1 MADNSQMALPNDP
14 TIARF
19 FLSPQE
25 KLDKERGRQIVKAF
39 CDTEMTNDSSL
50 NFYKRRNAK
59 WMELLWWAK
68 GSQKM
73 TEFLDYMN
81 VSDAN
86 KSYVNIDITQS
97 RIAAQFVSTLVESM
111 AKNRTYPSV
120 SCIDDGSL
128 DEKEKRLLD
137 ALFRMHEAGRVN
149 AAQQASGLHLEP
161 PNAYVPDDEIT
172 ARVHFE
178 LEDRLPK
185 EIRFEQILKKVQKD
199 IRFERVMNR
208 KTLYDFIVL
217 NFGGTKI
224 EKFGLRDYRPRRCIG
239 PNTVWNFFMNDTGE
253 YEITQVG
260 EFTNV
265 KVRDLRSKFL
275 KTPENPNGLTE
286 KEIFELAKASTKKNI
301 GTFNYM
307 WNDNYAYTT
316 FDMNRPYDDCTV
328 FLFDCEI
335 DCGEDVY
342 YVEKEDPFGKTNIT
356 QKNSIPYQQV
366 KKDGTIIEQP
376 KPEGTKITKGNK
388 NTWMRGVYAPFG
400 QKMLYW
406 GRPDIIIT
414 PYTNVAKPLSSFT
427 INIPNNDGEYVPSLF
442 ERILEPLREY
452 QITKLKRKQLIAKIK
467 PSGIRID
474 VESARNLDLGTG
486 DSIAWE
492 EVVRIYDQTGN
503 ELWSSKG
510 VDPLQREAP
519 PLSNTVRDESI
530 EKVIGLTNVLASIVM
545 EIRQLIGVPQYRDGS
560 DVGDRTAGK
569 LADSQNESSYN
580 VTDFIVN
587 ANNQLWEDTFYKVC
601 LLHWNDVVKEE
612 AETSDDLLNTR
623 FDVSVKTK
631 MTEYEKQRLEQDI
644 QRYSQMPDAMGNPS
658 LTMKDAMTL
667 REIDDYKLA
676 CWYMVSTVE
685 KNKRDASDEATKRT
699 QDTQQAQMASN
710 QQTAQNAMSMEE
722 QKHKWKLEE
731 IEAQQRGMERNN
743 MVTGVLAI
751 AAKTGGEMPDWLKPA
766 TTQLFQNVTIGVVLE
781 NAITKMA
788 LHDAMQDSEAQQQQ
802 DAQAQA
808 AQQQQSQQTQ
818 PQSPDQPPTD
828 PNQQQPQQ

>member
-1 MADNSQMALPNDP
+1 MADNLPMALPNDP

-50 NFYKRRNAK
+50 NFFKRRNAK
-59 WMELLWWAK
+59 WMEILYWAK

-86 KSYVNIDITQS
+86 KSYVNIDITQT
-97 RIAAQFVSTLVESM
+97 RIASQFVNTLVESM
-111 AKNRTYPSV
+111 AKNKTYPSV
-120 SCIDDGSL
+120 SAIDDGSIA
-128 DEKEKRLLD
+128 EKEKRFLD
-137 ALFRMHEAGRVN
+137 ALFRMHEAERVN

-161 PNAYVPDDEIT
+161 PNAYVPDDEIS
-172 ARVHFE
+172 AKVYYE
-178 LEDRLPK
+178 IEDKLPK

-199 IRFERVMNR
+199 IKFEREMNR
-208 KTLYDFIVL
+208 RTLYDFIVL
-217 NFGGTKI
+217 NWGCTKI
-224 EKFGLRDYRPRRCIG
+224 EKFGPRDYRPRKCIG
-239 PNTVWNFFMNDTGE
+239 PNTVWNFFVNNS
-253 YEITQVG
+253 G
-260 EFTNV
+260 EFQVTQIGEFINI
-265 KVRDLRSKFL
+265 KVRDMRRMFL
-275 KTPENPNGLTE
+275 KSEENPGGITE
-286 KEIFELAKASTKKNI
+286 KELFELAKASTKKNI

-328 FLFDCEI
+328 FVFDCEI

-342 YVEKEDPFGKTNIT
+342 YVEKQDAFGKSNIT
-356 QKNSIPYQQV
+356 QKNSIPGKQV
-366 KKDGTIIEQP
+366 KKDGTTIEQP
-376 KPEGTKITKGNK
+376 LAEGTKIVKGNK
-388 NTWMRGVYAPFG
+388 NTWMRGVYAPYG

-406 GRPDIIIT
+406 GRPDIIISK
-414 PYTNVAKPLSSFT
+414 YTDVAKPLSSFT

-452 QITKLKRKQLIAKIK
+452 QTTKLKRKQLIAKIK

-510 VDPLQREAP
+510 VDPLQRETP

-530 EKVIGLTNVLASIVM
+530 EKVIGLTNILASIVM

-569 LADSQNESSYN
+569 LAESQNESSSN
-580 VTDFIVN
+580 VTDFILN
-587 ANNQLWEDTFYKVC
+587 ANNQLWEETFYKIC
-601 LLHWNDVVKEE
+601 LLHWNDIVKSDP
-612 AETSDDLLNTR
+612 ETGDDMLNTR
-623 FDVSVKTK
+623 FDISIKTK
-631 MTEYEKQRLEQDI
+631 MTEYEKQRLEDDI

-658 LTMKDAMTL
+658 LTLKDAMVL

-676 CWYMVSTVE
+676 VWYLVSTVE
-685 KNKRDASDEATKRT
+685 KNKRDAMQERAKNV
-699 QDTQQAQMASN
+699 QDTAQAQQASN
-710 QQTAQNAMSMEE
+710 AQTAQNEMEMKE
-722 QKHKWKLEE
+722 QEHKWKMEE
-731 IEAQQRGMERNN
+731 LQTTDRSTKENN
-743 MVTGVLAI
+743 MIMGVFSVL
-751 AAKTGGEMPDWLKPA
+751 AKTGGEVPPVLQPL
-766 TTQLFQNVTIGVVLE
+766 TSQLMQSVMMQVVLD
-781 NAITKMA
+781 NATTKMA
-788 LHDAMQDSEAQQQQ
+788 LHDAVQDTQAQQQQ
-802 DAQAQA
+802 DAQQAA
-808 AQQQQSQQTQ
+808 AQQQQSQQPQ
-818 PQSPDQPPTD
+818 PQAPGQP
-828 PNQQQPQQ
+828 QQQPDSQTQQ

>member
-1 MADNSQMALPNDP
+1 MADNLGLPNDP

-19 FLSPQE
+19 FLTPQE
-25 KLDKERGRQIVKAF
+25 KMNKERGRQIVRAF

-59 WMELLWWAK
+59 WMELMWWAK

-86 KSYVNIDITQS
+86 KSYFNVDITQS
-97 RIAAQFVSTLVESM
+97 RMAVQFVSTLVESM
-111 AKNRTYPSV
+111 AKNRTYPCV
-120 SCIDDGSL
+120 SAIDDGSM
-128 DEKEKRLLD
+128 DEKEQRFLD
-137 ALFRMHEAGRVN
+137 ALFRMH
-149 AAQQASGLHLEP
+149 AAQEVNQLQTAAGLQLEP
-161 PNAYVPDDEIT
+161 PNAYVPDDEIS
-172 ARVHFE
+172 AKVYFQ

-199 IRFERVMNR
+199 IKFERILNR
-208 KTLYDFIVL
+208 KTIYDLVVL

-224 EKFGLRDYRPRRCIG
+224 EKFGPRDYRPRKCIG
-239 PNTVWNFFMNDTGE
+239 PNTVFNFFMCDTGE
-253 YEITQVG
+253 YEITQIG

-265 KVRDLRSKFL
+265 KVRDLRAKFL
-275 KTPENPNGLTE
+275 KTPENPDGITE
-286 KEIFELAKASTKKNI
+286 KEIWELARDSTKKNI

-316 FDMNRPYDDCTV
+316 FDMNRPYDDCSV
-328 FLFDCEI
+328 FVFDCEI

-342 YVEKEDPFGKTNIT
+342 YVEKESDMGPSKIS
-356 QKNSIPYQQV
+356 QKSGIPYQQV
-366 KKDGTIIEQP
+366 KKDGTVNEQP
-376 KPEGTKITKGNK
+376 IPEGTKIVKRQK
-388 NTWMRGVYAPFG
+388 NTWMRGVYAPYS

-406 GRPDIIIT
+406 GRPDLIIT
-414 PYTNVAKPLSSFT
+414 PYTNVARPLSSFT

-474 VESARNLDLGTG
+474 VESARNLDLGNG

-530 EKVIGLTNVLASIVM
+530 EKVIGLTNVLAGIVM

-569 LADSQNESSYN
+569 LADAQNENSYN

-587 ANNQLWEDTFYKVC
+587 ANNQLWEETFYKIC
-601 LLHWNDVVKEE
+601 LLHWNDIVKEDP
-612 AETSDDLLNTR
+612 ETKDDLLNTR
-623 FDVSVKTK
+623 FDISVKTK
-631 MTEYEKQRLEQDI
+631 MTAYEEQRLEQDI

-658 LTMKDAMTL
+658 LTLKDAMML

-676 CWYMVSTVE
+676 CWYLVATVE
-685 KNKRDASDEATKRT
+685 KNKRDAMNERAKNV
-699 QDTQQAQMASN
+699 QDTAQAQQASN
-710 QQTAQNAMSMEE
+710 QQTAENDFKIKE
-722 QKHKWKLEE
+722 QEHKWKLEE
-731 IEAQQRGMERNN
+731 IEAQSRGQERNAWT
-743 MVTGVLAI
+743 TGLLAVI
-751 AAKTGGEMPDWLKPA
+751 AKTGGEVPQQLQPFF
-766 TTQLFQNVTIGVVLE
+766 TQWAQNIGMNTVLE
-781 NAITKMA
+781 NAMTKMA
-788 LHDAMQDSEAQQQQ
+788 LHDAAVDAQNQAMQEQQQ
-802 DAQAQA
+802 AIA
-808 AQQQQSQQTQ
+808 AQQQAQVQ
-818 PQSPDQPPTD
+818 PQ
-828 PNQQQPQQ
+828 NPQQNIQQ

>member
-1 MADNSQMALPNDP
+1 MADNSPVALPNDP

-25 KLDKERGRQIVKAF
+25 KLSKKRGLEIVKAF

-50 NFYKRRNAK
+50 NFFKRRNAK
-59 WMELLWWAK
+59 WMELMYWAK

-97 RIAAQFVSTLVESM
+97 RIAAQFLGTLVESM
-111 AKNRTYPSV
+111 AKNKTYPCV
-120 SCIDDGSL
+120 TAIDDGSM
-128 DEKEKRLLD
+128 DEKEQRLLD
-137 ALFRMHEAGRVN
+137 ALFRMQ
-149 AAQQASGLHLEP
+149 AAQEVNTLQQQAGIQLEP
-161 PNAYVPDDEIT
+161 PNAYVPDDEIS
-172 ARVHFE
+172 AKVYFE

-199 IRFERVMNR
+199 IKFERELNR
-208 KTLYDFIVL
+208 KTLYDLIVL
-217 NFGGTKI
+217 NWGGTKI
-224 EKFGLRDYRPRRCIG
+224 EKFGPRDYRPRKCIG
-239 PNTVWNFFMNDTGE
+239 PNTVWNFFMNDSGD
-253 YEITQVG
+253 YQVTQIG
-260 EFTNV
+260 EFTNI

-275 KTPENPNGLTE
+275 RTPENPDGLTE

-301 GTFNYM
+301 GNFNYM

-328 FLFDCEI
+328 FVFDCEI

-342 YVEKEDPFGKTNIT
+342 FVEKEDAFGKSNIT

-366 KKDGTIIEQP
+366 KKDGSIIDQP
-376 KPEGTKITKGNK
+376 RPEGTKIVKGNK

-400 QKMLYW
+400 SKMLYW
-406 GRPDIIIT
+406 GRPDLIIT

-427 INIPNNDGEYVPSLF
+427 INIPNNDGEYIPSLF
-442 ERILEPLREY
+442 ERGLEILREY
-452 QITKLKRKQLIAKIK
+452 QTTKLKRKQLIAKIK

-510 VDPLQREAP
+510 VDPIQRESP

-530 EKVIGLTNVLASIVM
+530 EKVIGLTNILASQVM
-545 EIRQLIGVPQYRDGS
+545 ELRQVWGVPQYRDGS

-580 VTDFIVN
+580 VTDFVVN
-587 ANNQLWEDTFYKVC
+587 ANNQLWEETFYKIC
-601 LLHWNDVVKEE
+601 LLHWNDIVKEE
-612 AETSDDLLNTR
+612 PESKDDILNTR
-623 FDVSVKTK
+623 FDISVKTK

-658 LTMKDAMTL
+658 ITLKDAMFL
-667 REIDDYKLA
+667 REIEDYKLA
-676 CWYMVSTVE
+676 VWYLVATVE
-685 KNKRDASDEATKRT
+685 KNKRDATAERAKNV
-699 QDTQQAQMASN
+699 QDTAQAQQQSN
-710 QQTAQNAMSMEE
+710 AQTAQNQLQLAE
-722 QKHKWKLEE
+722 QQHKWKMEE
-731 IEAQQRGMERNN
+731 VEAEQRGTERNN
-743 MVTGVLAI
+743 VVTGIFSVLS
-751 AAKTGGEMPDWLKPA
+751 KTGGEVPVMLQPLTA
-766 TTQLFQNVTIGVVLE
+766 QMIQNVAMGVVLE
-781 NAITKMA
+781 NANTKLA
-788 LHDAMQDSEAQQQQ
+788 LHDAAMDT
-802 DAQAQA
+802 QAQA
-808 AQQQQSQQTQ
+808 AQGQQMQQQGQPQDSQQ
-818 PQSPDQPPTD
+818 PDQAM
-828 PNQQQPQQ
+828 QQPQ

>member
-1 MADNSQMALPNDP
+1 MADNSPVALPNDP

-25 KLDKERGRQIVKAF
+25 KMDKERGRQIVKAF

-50 NFYKRRNAK
+50 SFFKRRNAK
-59 WMELLWWAK
+59 WMELLFWAK

-97 RIAAQFVSTLVESM
+97 RIAAQFVGTLVESM

-120 SCIDDGSL
+120 SAIDDGSIA
-128 DEKEKRLLD
+128 EKEKRYLD

-161 PNAYVPDDEIT
+161 PNAYVPDDEVS
-172 ARVHFE
+172 AKVYFE
-178 LEDRLPK
+178 TEDRLPK

-199 IRFERVMNR
+199 IKFDRIMNR
-208 KTLYDFIVL
+208 RTLYDFVVL
-217 NFGGTKI
+217 NWGCTKI
-224 EKFGLRDYRPRRCIG
+224 DKFGPRDYRPRKCIG
-239 PNTVWNFFMNDTGE
+239 PNTVWNFFMNNSGE
-253 YEITQVG
+253 YEVTQIG

-265 KVRDLRSKFL
+265 KVRDLRSMFL
-275 KTPENPNGLTE
+275 KTPENPGGITE

-342 YVEKEDPFGKTNIT
+342 YVEKEDPFGKINISQGKST
-356 QKNSIPYQQV
+356 PRNPIPYQQL
-366 KKDGTIIEQP
+366 KKDGSMVEQP
-376 KPEGTKITKGNK
+376 KPEGTTIVKKNK

-510 VDPLQREAP
+510 VDPLQRETP

-530 EKVIGLTNVLASIVM
+530 EKVIGLTNVLASIVL

-587 ANNQLWEDTFYKVC
+587 ANNQLWEDTFYKIC
-601 LLHWNDVVKEE
+601 LLHWNDIVKSE
-612 AETSDDLLNTR
+612 AETTDDLLNTR

-631 MTEYEKQRLEQDI
+631 MSEYEEQRLEQDI

-658 LTMKDAMTL
+658 LTLKDAMML
-667 REIDDYKLA
+667 RQIDDYKLA
-676 CWYMVSTVE
+676 CWYLVSTVE
-685 KNKRDASDEATKRT
+685 KNKRDAMNERAKNV
-699 QDTQQAQMASN
+699 QDTAQAQQQSN
-710 QQTAQNAMSMEE
+710 QQTAQNDLAIKE
-722 QKHKWKLEE
+722 QEHKWKLEE

-743 MVTGVLAI
+743 MVSGVLAI

-766 TTQLFQNVTIGVVLE
+766 TTQLFQNVTLGVVLE
-781 NAITKMA
+781 NAMTKLA
-788 LHDAMQDSEAQQQQ
+788 LHDAVMDSEAKQQQ
-802 DAQAQA
+802 DANSQST
-808 AQQQQSQQTQ
+808 QQQNQQSPPQQVDNQ
-818 PQSPDQPPTD
+818 PQ
-828 PNQQQPQQ
+828 

>member
-1 MADNSQMALPNDP
+1 MADNPQQALPNDP
-14 TIARF
+14 TISRF
-19 FLSPQE
+19 FLSPAE
-25 KLDKERGRQIVKAF
+25 LADRERGRQIVRAF
-39 CDTEMTNDSSL
+39 CDAQMTNDSSL
-50 NFYKRRNAK
+50 SFFKRRNAK
-59 WMELLWWAK
+59 WMELLYWAK

-86 KSYVNIDITQS
+86 KSYMNIDIEQS

-111 AKNRTYPSV
+111 AKNKTYPCV
-120 SCIDDGSL
+120 SAIDDGSM
-128 DEKEKRLLD
+128 DEKEQRLLD
-137 ALFRMHEAGRVN
+137 ALFRMHDAQNVN
-149 AAQQASGLHLEP
+149 QLQQQAGLQLEP
-161 PNAYVPDDEIT
+161 PNAYVPDDEIS
-172 ARVHFE
+172 ARVYFE

-199 IRFERVMNR
+199 IKFERVANR
-208 KTLYDFIVL
+208 KTLYDLIVL

-224 EKFGLRDYRPRRCIG
+224 DKFGPRDYRPRKCVG
-239 PNTVWNFFMNDTGE
+239 PNTVWNFFMSDTGE
-253 YEITQVG
+253 YGVDQIG
-260 EFTNV
+260 EFTNI
-265 KVRDLRSKFL
+265 KVLDLRRLFL
-275 KTPENPNGLTE
+275 KTPENPDGITE

-328 FLFDCEI
+328 FVFDCEI
-335 DCGEDVY
+335 DCGSDVY
-342 YVEKEDPFGKTNIT
+342 YVEKIDDYGKTNISQGKST
-356 QKNSIPYQQV
+356 TRNPIPYQQL
-366 KKDGTIIEQP
+366 KKDGSVVEQP
-376 KPEGTKITKGNK
+376 KPDGTKIVKGTK
-388 NTWMRGVYAPFG
+388 NTWMRGVYAPYS

-406 GRPDIIIT
+406 GRPDLII
-414 PYTNVAKPLSSFT
+414 PPFTNVSKPLSSFT
-427 INIPNNDGEYVPSLF
+427 VNIPNNDGELVPSLF
-442 ERILEPLREY
+442 QRILEPLREY
-452 QITKLKRKQLIAKIK
+452 QLTKLKRKQLIAKIK

-510 VDPLQREAP
+510 VDPLQRETP

-530 EKVIGLTNVLASIVM
+530 EKIIGLTNVLAGIVM

-587 ANNQLWEDTFYKVC
+587 ANNQLWEETFYKIC
-601 LLHWNDVVKEE
+601 LLHWNDIVKEE
-612 AETSDDLLNTR
+612 PESKDDLLNTR
-623 FDVSVKTK
+623 FDISVKTK

-658 LTMKDAMTL
+658 ITLKDAMML

-676 CWYMVSTVE
+676 CWFLVATVE
-685 KNKRDASDEATKRT
+685 KNKRDASEEATKRT

-710 QQTAQNAMSMEE
+710 QQTAENDLKIKEQEHKWRMEE
-722 QKHKWKLEE
+722 LETT
-731 IEAQQRGMERNN
+731 QRGTERNA
-743 MVTGVLAI
+743 MVTGLLAI
-751 AAKTGGEMPDWLKPA
+751 MAKTGGEVPPVLQPLTSQM
-766 TTQLFQNVTIGVVLE
+766 FQNVAIGVVLE
-781 NAITKMA
+781 NATTKMA
-788 LHDAMQDSEAQQQQ
+788 LHNAVVDAQGQAQQEQQ
-802 DAQAQA
+802 ATM
-808 AQQQQSQQTQ
+808 QQQEGAQ
-818 PQSPDQPPTD
+818 PNGQ
-828 PNQQQPQQ
+828 

>member
-1 MADNSQMALPNDP
+1 MATSTPSTFQSNDP
-14 TIARF
+14 TISRF
-19 FLSPQE
+19 FLSPAE
-25 KLDKERGRQIVKAF
+25 KLDREKGLRIVKAF

-50 NFYKRRNAK
+50 NFFKRRNAK

-97 RIAAQFVSTLVESM
+97 RIAVQFVLTLVESM
-111 AKNRTYPSV
+111 AKNRTYPCV
-120 SCIDDGSL
+120 SAIDDGSM
-128 DEKEKRLLD
+128 DEKEKRFLD
-137 ALFRMHEAGRVN
+137 AMFRMHEAERVN

-161 PNAYVPDDEIT
+161 PDAYVPDDEIS
-172 ARVHFE
+172 AKVHFE

-199 IRFERVMNR
+199 IKFEREMNR

-224 EKFGLRDYRPRRCIG
+224 EKFGPRDYRPRKMIG
-239 PNTVWNFFMNDTGE
+239 PNSVYNFFMNDSGDLQ
-253 YEITQVG
+253 ITQVG

-265 KVRDLRSKFL
+265 KVRDLRARFL
-275 KTPENPNGLTE
+275 KTPENPGGVTE
-286 KEIFELAKASTKKNI
+286 KELFEFAKASTKKNI

-307 WNDNYAYTT
+307 WNDNYSYTT

-328 FLFDCEI
+328 FTFDCEI

-342 YVEKEDPFGKTNIT
+342 YVEKEDAFGKTNIT

-376 KPEGTKITKGNK
+376 KREGTKITKGNK
-388 NTWMRGVYAPFG
+388 NTWMRGVYAPYG
-400 QKMLYW
+400 EKMLYW

-414 PYTNVAKPLSSFT
+414 PFTNVAKPLSSFT

-503 ELWSSKG
+503 EIWSSKG

-545 EIRQLIGVPQYRDGS
+545 EIRQLMGVPQYRDGS

-587 ANNQLWEDTFYKVC
+587 ANNQLWEDTFYKIC
-601 LLHWNDVVKEE
+601 LLHWNDIVKEDK
-612 AETSDDLLNTR
+612 ETGDDMLNTR
-623 FDVSVKTK
+623 FDISVKTK

-676 CWYMVSTVE
+676 VWYMVSTVE
-685 KNKRDASDEATKRT
+685 KNKRDAMAEKTKNV

-710 QQTAQNAMSMEE
+710 QQTAQNEMGIKE
-722 QKHKWKLEE
+722 QEHKW
-731 IEAQQRGMERNN
+731 AMELAEVNGRNTARNN
-743 MVTGVLAI
+743 LLMVVGQIV
-751 AAKTGGEMPDWLKPA
+751 AKQPGGEVPEYMKPVV
-766 TTQLFQNVTIGVVLE
+766 TQLFQNITMDIVLE
-781 NAITKMA
+781 NATTKMA
-788 LHDAMQDSEAQQQQ
+788 LHNAVEDAQSQQQQ
-802 DAQAQA
+802 EEQQAA
-808 AQQQQSQQTQ
+808 AQQQQQAGPQGPPQ
-818 PQSPDQPPTD
+818 P
-828 PNQQQPQQ
+828 